1 MKTKTRDLS
10 ACLKRRLWIAGV
22 CLAAFSFLSVSVVYA
37 ADDIQTVQQRE
48 ILPVS
53 MGHATAPPPIPSE
66 RPPGPFRPPW
76 CGPAAQ

>member
-37 ADDIQTVQQRE
+37 ADDIQTIQQQRKE
-48 ILPVS
+48 
-53 MGHATAPPPIPSE
+53 
-66 RPPGPFRPPW
+66 
-76 CGPAAQ
+76 